1 MQEHMP
7 PSLPEPDP
15 QSAEQSRGAAAYIRE
30 RIEEAGG
37 SISFA
42 EFMHHALYAP
52 RFGYYTAGTTKF
64 GEEGDY
70 VTAPEVSSIFGRILA
85 RQCADVLTRIDGG
98 AILEY
103 GAGSGKLAV
112 DILEALARCGSLP
125 SRYLILEVSPDLRA
139 RQEVYVCEHLPL
151 YADLV
156 EWVDDVPDRLRGVII
171 ANEVLDSIP
180 VERFVRRE
188 DGVMQLRV
196 TTTGNDFEFVEA
208 PAPDNLRHYVSVVE
222 RDLGRRLPD
231 GYTSEVCLATSPW
244 IGGMSHA
251 LREGVAF
258 LLDYGV
264 TRREYY
270 APERSDGWLRC
281 HFRHRAHNDPLILPG
296 IQDLTAWVDFSSVA
310 VAAVAQGFDIAGYS
324 AQAQFLIAGGL
335 DEEMQEFATLSLEE
349 QLQLSQQVK
358 TLTLP
363 GEMGERFKCIALRK
377 GSIATPKAF
386 NLADRTHT
394 L

>member
-1 MQEHMP
+1 MQPELP
-7 PSLPEPDP
+7 PSLPRPDRP
-15 QSAEQSRGAAAYIRE
+15 SLEQSRRVADYISQRIDEAA
-30 RIEEAGG
+30 G

-52 RFGYYTAGTTKF
+52 GLGHYTAGCTKF

-70 VTAPEVSSIFGRILA
+70 VTAPEVSPIFGRVLA
-85 RQCADVLTRIDGG
+85 RQCAEVLEQVQGG

-112 DILEALARCGSLP
+112 DMLEALARRGSLP
-125 SRYLILEVSPDLRA
+125 SKYLILEVSPDLRE
-139 RQEVYVCEHLPL
+139 RQAVYVCEHLPL

-156 EWVDDVPDRLRGVII
+156 EWIDDIPERLRGVIV

-180 VERFVRRE
+180 VERFVRR
-188 DGVMQLRV
+188 DAGVMQLRV
-196 TTTGNDFEFVEA
+196 TETGDAFGFIEV
-208 PAPDNLRHYVSVVE
+208 PAPDNLRRYVTVVE
-222 RDLGRRLPD
+222 KDLGRRLPD
-231 GYTSEVCLATSPW
+231 GYVSEVCLATSPW

-258 LLDYGV
+258 LFDYGV
-264 TRREYY
+264 SRREYY
-270 APERSDGWLRC
+270 APEHADGWLRC
-281 HFRHRAHNDPLILPG
+281 HFRHRVHDDPLILPG

-310 VAAVAQGFDIAGYS
+310 GAAVAQGFDIAGYS
-324 AQAQFLIAGGL
+324 AQAQFLMAGGL
-335 DEEMQEFATLSLEE
+335 DEEMRNFPSLPLEE
-349 QLQLSQQVK
+349 QVRLSQQVK

-363 GEMGERFKCIALRK
+363 GDMGERFKCIALRK
-377 GSIATPKAF
+377 GHIAKPTAF
-386 NLADRTHT
+386 GLADRTHT

>member
-1 MQEHMP
+1 MQPDLP
-7 PSLPEPDP
+7 PSLPRPDAP
-15 QSAEQSRGAAAYIRE
+15 SLEQSRRVAAYIGQ

-52 RFGYYTAGTTKF
+52 GLGYYTAGSTKF
-64 GEEGDY
+64 GEEGDF
-70 VTAPEVSSIFGRILA
+70 VTAPEVSSIFGRVLA
-85 RQCADVLTRIDGG
+85 RQCAEVLEQVQGG

-112 DILEALARCGSLP
+112 DMLDALAHLGRLP
-125 SRYLILEVSPDLRA
+125 SKYLILEVSPDLRE
-139 RQEVYVCEHLPL
+139 RQAIYVCEHLPL

-156 EWVDDVPDRLRGVII
+156 EWVDDVPDGLRGVIV

-180 VERFVRRE
+180 VERFVRR
-188 DGVMQLRV
+188 DTGVMQLRV
-196 TTTGNDFEFVEA
+196 ATVENGFGLVEA
-208 PAPDNLRHYVSVVE
+208 PAPDNLRHSVSVVE
-222 RDLGRRLPD
+222 KDLGQRLPD
-231 GYTSEVCLATSPW
+231 GYASEVCLATSPW

-251 LREGVAF
+251 LREGVVF
-258 LLDYGV
+258 LFDYGV
-264 TRREYY
+264 SRREYY
-270 APERSDGWLRC
+270 AAERSDGWLRC
-281 HFRHRAHNDPLILPG
+281 HFRHHAHNDPLILPG

-324 AQAQFLIAGGL
+324 AQAQFLMAGGL
-335 DEEMQEFATLSLEE
+335 DDAMRDFASLPLNE
-349 QLQLSQQVK
+349 QVQLSQQVK

-377 GSIATPKAF
+377 GNIAKPTAF
-386 NLADRTHT
+386 GLADRTHT